1 MKKVIFG
8 LAILSLLAFECE
20 DEIEFQ
26 GNQRLLL
33 TTRITDSQGNPFEGV
48 PVKVYASRELGF
60 NLNAALRNDFGE
72 LMGSGTSDASGNASI
87 TSLKP
92 LNASNIYA
100 LINASVSKGFK
111 SGFAPLA
118 VNSINET
125 EPTDNTY
132 DLGNTVLD
140 KIELFELS
148 VVRSVN
154 QTDTLEYRWRYNAG
168 VKIMGNTSEYFY
180 LNDFED
186 NGFGELFPADE
197 MNVHTFNVIE
207 SDTILLEY
215 TLINNGIIATEEQQ
229 IIVNEQDGTFEFE
242 F

>member
-1 MKKVIFG
+1 M
-8 LAILSLLAFECE
+8 
-20 DEIEFQ
+20 
-26 GNQRLLL
+26 
-33 TTRITDSQGNPFEGV
+33 
-48 PVKVYASRELGF
+48 
-60 NLNAALRNDFGE
+60 
-72 LMGSGTSDASGNASI
+72 
-87 TSLKP
+87 
-92 LNASNIYA
+92 
-100 LINASVSKGFK
+100 
-111 SGFAPLA
+111 A